1 MKKWLRFVSAVLIAS
16 VALSFSAAS
25 LAEETTRVFIP
36 NKIGRLVLPDLP
48 EYVALRTRT
57 ESVATYG
64 NPDDPTDP
72 CPILPVTG
80 GKIELFFSEQP
91 DWAMV
96 LWAEGPEPLSVSDT
110 GYAQTTAA
118 GHKYQP
124 GWWPNPDVETDENGN
139 TVWANSKDGHIK
151 GTPAPSGRDEAYL
164 AGKDNVVVQ
173 YGRSGKVN
181 YVEYTIED
189 DFYYTGM
196 DGAVTVIRYEPVVV
210 DGDRYIYKWVPER
223 KIKTVI
229 QNGKEIPV
237 RDDNGDYVYEETGR
251 QVKKIDADGNVVLDA
266 DGNPV
271 MEPAMQK
278 IKINLKGNVVYLDKD
293 LSEAAGLVDEDGNI
307 FIGDPDNPVAPPAY
321 LTILEDEQLETSN
334 TEWKVTKTNKYGG
347 VVGDDYIVHWYYTT
361 WYISKVTT
369 IYPDNNY
376 IVEVES
382 DWRNDSGQFLSSYKI
397 TYSPNAGERYKITY
411 SPRTAVIWENPNDN
425 SFQIFDEGDAGI
437 LFPDKFPKEIP
448 STDMEAYITYMI
460 KTLEDQIAAAQAA
473 GDTKLADKLTG
484 QLSSIKGQKDK
495 YSGTYLRRY
504 DADMPIYGEYR
515 DGTYSLVS
523 GSGDY
528 LAYWYEEGHGRRVR
542 KFGLVPCTSF
552 PSPRI
557 Q

>member
-96 LWAEGPEPLSVSDT
+96 LWAEGPEPLNVSDT
-110 GYAQTTAA
+110 GYAQTTSA

-124 GWWPNPDVETDENGN
+124 GWWDNPDVMTINDPNDATKKI
-139 TVWANSKDGHIK
+139 TVWANTGNGHIK
-151 GTPAPSGRDEAYL
+151 GHPAPAGRDEAYL

-173 YGRSGKVN
+173 YGRSGTVN

-189 DFYYTGM
+189 DFYHTGM
-196 DGAVTVIRYEPVVV
+196 DGAVTVIRYEPVIV
-210 DGDRYIYKWVPER
+210 DGDRYIYVKDA
-223 KIKTVI
+223 
-229 QNGKEIPV
+229 NGNI
-237 RDDNGDYVYEETGR
+237 
-251 QVKKIDADGNVVLDA
+251 
-266 DGNPV
+266 V
-271 MEPAMQK
+271 MEPSGQQYIAYENGGWVYKDIMQK
-278 IKINLKGNVVYLDKD
+278 KKFNLKGEIEYKPDPKD
-293 LSEAAGLVDEDGNI
+293 PKKKIAVWKNGLPGYYKK
-307 FIGDPDNPVAPPAY
+307 GDPAPF
-321 LTILEDEQLETSN
+321 LGNE
-334 TEWKVTKTNKYGG
+334 
-347 VVGDDYIVHWYYTT
+347 DDYSYLINTDDNLVHWYYTT
-361 WYISKVTT
+361 WYISKVITT
-369 IYPDNNY
+369 YPEDNY

-382 DWRNDSGQFLSSYKI
+382 DWRNDAGQFLYGYKI
-397 TYSPNAGERYKITY
+397 TYSPKPGERYRITY
-411 SPRTAVIWENPNDN
+411 APRLSLVLEDPNN
-425 SFQIFDEGDAGI
+425 HEFSVFDEGDAGV
-437 LFPDKFPKEIP
+437 LFPFKFYKEIP
-448 STDMEAYITYMI
+448 STDMEAYITDMI
-460 KTLEDQIAAAQAA
+460 TTLESQIQTALDA
-473 GDTKLADKLTG
+473 GNQKLADSLTA
-484 QLSSIKGQKDK
+484 QLNAIKDRQHNYD
-495 YSGTYLRRY
+495 GTYVHRY
-504 DADMPIYGEYR
+504 DADMPIYGEYW

-528 LAYWYEEGHGRRVR
+528 LRYWYEEGHGRRVR
-542 KFGLVPCTSF
+542 KFDLVPCTSF